1 MTAKIAVVTVS
12 GKAYYLLVN
21 ELKRR
26 RVIFLSLTP
35 AEEIP
40 PEVRAVLTTGKER
53 SMVTPPT
60 NASIVVFE
68 ENADPVTVVD
78 EAIRQAERKPV
89 YENLVIGVDPGENF
103 GLAVLGDGRTLETRI
118 CTSSE
123 ETIAAIQSIL
133 SRIPATQVNVRIGDG
148 AMPYSQDLLRSLSWA
163 LPEHIVIEN
172 VGEEGTSRST
182 KKHSHRRTER
192 DKNSAVRIGQ
202 RKGRVV
208 PRRRIKR

>member
-26 RVIFLSLTP
+26 RTMFLSLTP
-35 AEEIP
+35 TEEVP
-40 PEVRAVLTTGKER
+40 PEVLVVLTTDKEY
-53 SMVTPPT
+53 SLVAPPT
-60 NASIVVFE
+60 NASIVAFE
-68 ENADPVTVVD
+68 ENADPVAVVD
-78 EAIRQAERKPV
+78 EAIRQVERKPV
-89 YENLVIGVDPGENF
+89 YKNLVIGVDPGESF
-103 GLAVLGDGRTLETRI
+103 GLAVLGDGVTLETRI

-133 SRIPATQVNVRIGDG
+133 SRIPATQVKVRIGDG
-148 AMPYSQDLLRSLSWA
+148 AMPYSQDLIKSLSWA
-163 LPEHIVIEN
+163 LPEHIMIEN

-192 DKNSAVRIGQ
+192 DKNSAIRIGQ
-202 RKGRVV
+202 RNGKTI